1 MGVSP
6 NVTGFQF
13 SYRFLSS
20 YRIAR
25 QQSTILFFILNI
37 KFQEI
42 DLERR
47 VAQARRA
54 PQPQITGYHISNT
67 QIIGYHITKPQI
79 TGYHIS
85 NTQIIGYHITKPQ
98 ITGYHIFNTKI
109 SLYHFISNFY
119 LVLHLECNLYFL
131 FLIFISSFR
140 KQIQREKVQVK
151 YP

>member
-1 MGVSP
+1 MIAYQIA
-6 NVTGFQF
+6 TGFQF
-13 SYRFLSS
+13 SYRFLSC

-42 DLERR
+42 ELERR

-79 TGYHIS
+79 TGYHIF
-85 NTQIIGYHITKPQ
+85 NTQ
-98 ITGYHIFNTKI
+98 I

-119 LVLHLECNLYFL
+119 LVFHLECNLYFL
-131 FLIFISSFR
+131 FLIFISSFK
-140 KQIQREKVQVK
+140 KQNQREKVQVK